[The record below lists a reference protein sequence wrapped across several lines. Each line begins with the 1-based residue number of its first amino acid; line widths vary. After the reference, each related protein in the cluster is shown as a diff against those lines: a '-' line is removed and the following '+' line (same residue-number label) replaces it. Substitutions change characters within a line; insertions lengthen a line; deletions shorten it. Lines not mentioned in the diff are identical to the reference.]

1 MADPK
6 SQGQIGML
14 VLKLLPNKLLGKYSV
29 VLVVLK
35 EKETFMGNGG
45 MVGAGVLLIIIGL
58 LLLTGILQFLITV
71 VGWIA
76 IIAGVIVGVI
86 GLVSMIKGGNR
97 GY

>member
-1 MADPK
+1 
-6 SQGQIGML
+6 
-14 VLKLLPNKLLGKYSV
+14 
-29 VLVVLK
+29 
-35 EKETFMGNGG
+35 MGNGG
-45 MVGAGVLLIIIGL
+45 IVGAGVLLIIIGL
-58 LLLTGILQFLITV
+58 LLLTGILQALLTV

>member
-1 MADPK
+1 
-6 SQGQIGML
+6 
-14 VLKLLPNKLLGKYSV
+14 
-29 VLVVLK
+29 
-35 EKETFMGNGG
+35 MGNGG
-45 MVGAGVLLIIIGL
+45 IVGAGVLLIIIGL
-58 LLLTGILQFLITV
+58 ILLTGILQFLITV

>member
-1 MADPK
+1 
-6 SQGQIGML
+6 
-14 VLKLLPNKLLGKYSV
+14 
-29 VLVVLK
+29 
-35 EKETFMGNGG
+35 MGNGG

-58 LLLTGILQFLITV
+58 LLLTGILQALITV